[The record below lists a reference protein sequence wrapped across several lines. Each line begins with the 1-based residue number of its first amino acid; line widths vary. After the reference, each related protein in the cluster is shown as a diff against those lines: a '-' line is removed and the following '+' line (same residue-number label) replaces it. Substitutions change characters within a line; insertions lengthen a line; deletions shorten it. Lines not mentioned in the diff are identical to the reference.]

1 MPTAIFLFFAAFVA
15 LNTVNALR
23 PPATHRSWW
32 ARPPWFPTLF
42 ASELAPLRFVA
53 AVAITAAYLAAG
65 GGRTPL
71 GRFAI
76 GLMGTSLLGSG
87 AVIVIA
93 ARSGAAAE
101 AALSDPPGPGTA
113 SVRHRSI
120 TRETHW
126 FQALTGWPY
135 TMPAGIERVDDIPYT
150 PGYTLDIY
158 RKKMSG
164 AGPRPALLYIHGGSW
179 SNGDKRRSGMPLIH
193 HLAETGWVAVV
204 PNYPLSPE
212 ATFPEHLIGLKRAL
226 AWMRKHGPEYGID
239 PGAIVVAGGSSG
251 AHLAALLALTPGED
265 RYQPGFEGEDTSVG
279 AAAVF
284 YGVYDLLNRN
294 RTRDNW
300 PVIPR
305 DLMKLRPHE
314 DPEAFHRASPIDQV
328 GPHAPPFLV
337 VHGGNDSLVP
347 VAESIQFAEALRAAS
362 TREVFYLEVEGATH
376 GFDSIASFR
385 TQSVVRGVRRFLERT
400 LDR

>member
-1 MPTAIFLFFAAFVA
+1 M
-15 LNTVNALR
+15 
-23 PPATHRSWW
+23 
-32 ARPPWFPTLF
+32 
-42 ASELAPLRFVA
+42 
-53 AVAITAAYLAAG
+53 
-65 GGRTPL
+65 
-71 GRFAI
+71 
-76 GLMGTSLLGSG
+76 
-87 AVIVIA
+87 
-93 ARSGAAAE
+93 
-101 AALSDPPGPGTA
+101 
-113 SVRHRSI
+113 
-120 TRETHW
+120 
-126 FQALTGWPY
+126 
-135 TMPAGIERVDDIPYT
+135 
-150 PGYTLDIY
+150 
-158 RKKMSG
+158 
-164 AGPRPALLYIHGGSW
+164 
-179 SNGDKRRSGMPLIH
+179 
-193 HLAETGWVAVV
+193 
-204 PNYPLSPE
+204 
-212 ATFPEHLIGLKRAL
+212 
-226 AWMRKHGPEYGID
+226 
-239 PGAIVVAGGSSG
+239 AGGSSG

-305 DLMKLRPHE
+305 DLMKLRSQE

-328 GPHAPPFLV
+328 GSHAPPFLV